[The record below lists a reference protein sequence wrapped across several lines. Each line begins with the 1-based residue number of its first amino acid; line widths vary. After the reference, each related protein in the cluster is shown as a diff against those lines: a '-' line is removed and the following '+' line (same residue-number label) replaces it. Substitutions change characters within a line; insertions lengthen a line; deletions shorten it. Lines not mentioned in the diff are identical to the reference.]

1 MEKDIVIF
9 SAKVARDLIKSDY
22 KLNDIRPD
30 RNIKIKTVFY
40 FENTKQ
46 LKDYLKEKHNI
57 EIK

>member
-1 MEKDIVIF
+1 MKTDIVIF
-9 SAKVARDLIKSDY
+9 SSKVARDLIRNKFEI
-22 KLNDIRPD
+22 NDIKQNKECPL
-30 RNIKIKTVFY
+30 KTVFY